1 MHCKHRL
8 CLGSLSTEHTAETIV
23 GQRWFPF
30 YTCNL
35 FLCLLKEKP
44 VCFCDSLGRGEQSDL
59 RPAPPS
65 PSQSPGRWFTEGSG
79 SGERGK
85 CPCARAS
92 AALFSAST
100 SWGQGGGGQGP
111 APLLGVTGGQGH
123 FRFPKKPTF
132 RGRPKTQAKMGWR
145 NFDGVSCFTPGRV
158 GADPKPNPKLRCT
171 PPGGGGEGWGKGKQP
186 VNHSA
191 RKRCHPPGLW

>member
-100 SWGQGGGGQGP
+100 SWGQGRGKVKHHCLASQGGRGTFVFQKNQPFGEGRKPKPKWAGEILTGFHVSHRAELGPTQNPTRNFAVPTRGGG
-111 APLLGVTGGQGH
+111 
-123 FRFPKKPTF
+123 
-132 RGRPKTQAKMGWR
+132 
-145 NFDGVSCFTPGRV
+145 
-158 GADPKPNPKLRCT
+158 
-171 PPGGGGEGWGKGKQP
+171 
-186 VNHSA
+186 
-191 RKRCHPPGLW
+191 